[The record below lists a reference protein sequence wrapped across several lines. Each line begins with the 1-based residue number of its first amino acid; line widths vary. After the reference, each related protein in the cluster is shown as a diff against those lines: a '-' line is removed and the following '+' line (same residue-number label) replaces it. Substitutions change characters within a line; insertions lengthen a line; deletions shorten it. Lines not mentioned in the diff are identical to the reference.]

1 MTQGRLNLPSRSW
14 IIIMEEPIQDQSAVQ
29 TENVAPKTILVFG
42 KHDYIVE
49 NAQNLLTKG
58 GYTTVGFIAVAEAIE
73 YLKNN
78 AVDAVFMGGGVDP
91 HDRLAIKAIID
102 TEKTHVKLVDH
113 FGGPATILSEVE
125 AALK

>member
-1 MTQGRLNLPSRSW
+1 
-14 IIIMEEPIQDQSAVQ
+14 MEEPIQDQPAVQ
-29 TENVAPKTILVFG
+29 TDGITPKNILVFG

-49 NAQNLLTKG
+49 NAQNLLNKG
-58 GYTTVGFIAVAEAIE
+58 GYSTAGFIVVAEAIE

-78 AVDAVFMGGGVDP
+78 SVDAVFIGGGIDP
-91 HDRLAIKAIID
+91 HDRIAIKAIID

-125 AALK
+125 VALK